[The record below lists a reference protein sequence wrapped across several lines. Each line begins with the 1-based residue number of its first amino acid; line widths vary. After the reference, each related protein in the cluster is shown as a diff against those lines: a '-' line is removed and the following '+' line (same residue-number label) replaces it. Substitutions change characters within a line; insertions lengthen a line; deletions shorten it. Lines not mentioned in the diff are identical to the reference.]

1 MYRNVAFS
9 TSLLLASLLTAP
21 LCQAAGLSAGAA
33 RIDITNR
40 ENPAPVPLSARAL
53 VLKKSDVTVAILT
66 LDVVSFGKI
75 GSIKD
80 DFIPKLR
87 ARAAAELGIEPRNV
101 LFNASHCHGV
111 PCSDVL
117 ELSLIHISETTR
129 PY

>member
-53 VLKKSDVTVAILT
+53 VLKKTM
-66 LDVVSFGKI
+66 
-75 GSIKD
+75 
-80 DFIPKLR
+80 
-87 ARAAAELGIEPRNV
+87 
-101 LFNASHCHGV
+101 
-111 PCSDVL
+111 
-117 ELSLIHISETTR
+117 
-129 PY
+129 